1 MGRYALI
8 MAGGEGT
15 RLWPLSRRKRPKQV
29 LRLAGHRTLFEMAV
43 GRLEPLIPAERIL
56 VLTAGDQV
64 EQLRAQ
70 APQLPSDNFI
80 AEPSPRG
87 TAAVIGLGA
96 VVLAER
102 DPQAVLACV
111 TADHFIRDEAAFR
124 ALLESAYEL
133 ADSGELVTLGIT
145 PTFPATGFG
154 YIHMGEPLGSHG
166 GRQARRVLAFKEK
179 PPADVAQAYVD
190 SGGYSWNSG
199 MFVWRADRILSEI
212 ARFVPSLDLGLQ
224 EIRAS
229 LITGDLLGGMDRV
242 WPGLERKTIDYA
254 VMERAERVAVLP
266 ADDLGWWDVGGWQNL
281 FEVLDVDADGNL
293 ILAGEG
299 PRLDTRG
306 SLVFQEEGLR
316 GRRLIATL
324 GVRDLVIVD
333 TEDALLVC
341 PREEAQ
347 RVREI
352 VSWLAERGLDRYL

>member
-1 MGRYALI
+1 
-8 MAGGEGT
+8 
-15 RLWPLSRRKRPKQV
+15 
-29 LRLAGHRTLFEMAV
+29 
-43 GRLEPLIPAERIL
+43 
-56 VLTAGDQV
+56 
-64 EQLRAQ
+64 
-70 APQLPSDNFI
+70 
-80 AEPSPRG
+80 
-87 TAAVIGLGA
+87 
-96 VVLAER
+96 
-102 DPQAVLACV
+102 
-111 TADHFIRDEAAFR
+111 
-124 ALLESAYEL
+124 
-133 ADSGELVTLGIT
+133 
-145 PTFPATGFG
+145 
-154 YIHMGEPLGSHG
+154 
-166 GRQARRVLAFKEK
+166 
-179 PPADVAQAYVD
+179 
-190 SGGYSWNSG
+190 

-229 LITGDLLGGMDRV
+229 LLAGDLPGGMDRV

-266 ADDLGWWDVGGWQNL
+266 ADDLGWWDMGGWQNL